1 MSSLPLAAL
10 AEPRGFCSDLRFS
23 ASGMAAEELVDPVEQ
38 AWDDG
43 YAAGL
48 VEARTEAEARAA
60 EQEAV
65 LARLQLSLGQIDA
78 EMQERL
84 RERLLETVAAL
95 CEAAIAPLALDAD
108 ALRRRVE
115 KACTLLADSEGERVL
130 RLHPDDI
137 ALIGKFLPQTYV
149 ITKDIALERGT
160 LVVETCQGG
169 VEDGPAVW
177 RRAIAEALAQC

>member
-10 AEPRGFCSDLRFS
+10 AEPSGFCGDARFS
-23 ASGMAAEELVDPVEQ
+23 GTPVAAEEQEDPVQQ
-38 AWDDG
+38 AWDQG

-48 VEARTEAEARAA
+48 AEARADAEIRAA
-60 EQEAV
+60 EQEA
-65 LARLQLSLGQIDA
+65 AFGRLQFTLGQIDA

-108 ALRRRVE
+108 ALRRRVDA
-115 KACTLLADSEGERVL
+115 ACAMLANAEGEKVL

-137 ALIGKFLPQTYV
+137 ALIEKFVPQIYV
-149 ITKDIALERGT
+149 IKEYIAIERGT
-160 LVVETCQGG
+160 LVVETGQGG